1 MKGTRIYISIAL
13 NKGKY
18 LALLA
23 QATLLGAVR
32 SEVWQR
38 FGSINGVGVNHRDI
52 RMDWVKSHDF
62 FPLPAKAWKETLRDG
77 LNNIRLY
84 EAACKQKVR
93 QKINARFKDDEGRKK
108 YFGQLRANQ
117 WVDNSLLCRWMR
129 KEKKHGQNHIHNQIV
144 VESGVYTQF
153 KGKNGCTWL
162 KIPSLVRG
170 KRIAIPLNTNA
181 DLHGTLRLI
190 IRDDV
195 VEVHTLVNHKKPAS
209 CGTEIIGID
218 KGYTEVLTDSDGEFH
233 GEGFGKLLTPISNSR
248 NEKHRKRNKLFQIA
262 KKSKPAKATRII
274 KNNLGTKK
282 RNKQNRKI
290 KQQIR
295 SHCFKA
301 VHSLVDKAT
310 EVIAE
315 DLTTPI
321 PLKNNWK
328 PFNRLMNQ
336 WTKGSITEALE
347 TVVKARGS
355 RLHYVNAAYTSQMDS
370 NTNLLQGKRVGDRF
384 YHVSGEVSQSDV
396 NAARNIKQRLN
407 DQDISRYMP
416 YKKVKKIL
424 LDRLRASKELFFTEH

>member
-1 MKGTRIYISIAL
+1 VKGTRIFISNAL

-18 LALLA
+18 LALLT
-23 QATLLGAVR
+23 QAKLLGVVR
-32 SEVWQR
+32 NEVWQR
-38 FGSINGVGVNHRDI
+38 FGSINGVGVNHRCI
-52 RMDWVKSHDF
+52 RTDWVKSHDF
-62 FPLPAKAWKETLRDG
+62 SPLPAKAWKEILRDG

-84 EAACKQKVR
+84 EATCKAKVR
-93 QKINARFKDDEGRKK
+93 QQIHARFKDKSERQE
-108 YFGQLRANQ
+108 YFGKLRYDQ
-117 WVDNSLLCRWMR
+117 WVNDPLLCRWMR
-129 KEKKHGQNHIHNQIV
+129 KVKKHGKNHTHNQIV
-144 VESGVYTQF
+144 LESGVYTQF

-195 VEVHTLVNHKKPAS
+195 VEVHTLVNHKNHAT
-209 CGTEIIGID
+209 CGTEIIGVD
-218 KGYTEVLTDSDGEFH
+218 KGYTEVLADSQGEFH

-248 NEKHRKRNKLFQIA
+248 WKKNQKRNKLLQIA
-262 KKSKPAKATRII
+262 KKAKPAKAARII
-274 KNNLGTKK
+274 KNNLGIKK
-282 RNKQNRKI
+282 RHKQNRQI

-301 VHSLVDKAT
+301 VHSLVDKAK

-321 PLKNNWK
+321 PNKNNWK
-328 PFNRLMNQ
+328 QFNRLMNQ

-384 YHVSGEVSQSDV
+384 YHASGEVSQSDV

-424 LDRLRASKELFFTEH
+424 LDRLRASKELFFAEH